1 MKGRPLRERL
11 GFAVS
16 GIVEGWRRERS
27 FRVHI
32 LLAMAALVVLL
43 IVRPAPTWWAL
54 FGIVAALVTAFELVN
69 SALEALVDLL
79 HPGLH
84 PEVKAIKDMLS
95 GAVMLAGLAALAVA
109 VAFVAAHAGGWW
121 LWWQGSARWTG

>member
-11 GFAVS
+11 GFAAA
-16 GIVEGWRRERS
+16 GIAEGWRREQS
-27 FRVHI
+27 FRVHVGI
-32 LLAMAALVVLL
+32 AATALVVLL
-43 IVRPAPTWWAL
+43 ATRPSPVWWAM

-95 GAVMLAGLAALAVA
+95 GAVMLAGVAALLVA
-109 VAFVAAHAGGWW
+109 AAFVAAHAQGW
-121 LWWQGSARWTG
+121 LAWWQGSGR